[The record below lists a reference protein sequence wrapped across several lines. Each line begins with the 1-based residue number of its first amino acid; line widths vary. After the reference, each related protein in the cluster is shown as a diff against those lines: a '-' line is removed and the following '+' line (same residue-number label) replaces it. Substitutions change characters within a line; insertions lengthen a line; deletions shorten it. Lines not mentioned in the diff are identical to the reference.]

1 MPHIT
6 AEEVKK
12 VAHLA
17 RLQLS
22 AEETQLFTQ
31 QLGAILDYIQQLKRL
46 QTDAVTPT
54 SHVLPLVNVLRPDE
68 TQPCLDAEQVTAMAP
83 ARKGQFV
90 QVPKV
95 IETEPA

>member
-12 VAHLA
+12 VSRLA

-22 AEETQLFTQ
+22 EQEIQLFTQ
-31 QLGAILDYIQQLKRL
+31 QLGTILDYVQQLQRL
-46 QTDAVTPT
+46 PTDAVPPT
-54 SHVLPLVNVLRPDE
+54 SHVLPLVNVLRADE
-68 TQPCLDAEQVTAMAP
+68 MQPCLEAEQVSAMAP
-83 ARKGQFV
+83 ARKGRFV